1 MSRAEKLMWRM
12 LIRSICLTGEQLAM
26 ASMFGMEMKADG
38 QPVDLKEVQ
47 GKLKVVVSFL
57 TVSKDENAWFAV

>member
-1 MSRAEKLMWRM
+1 
-12 LIRSICLTGEQLAM
+12 M

-47 GKLKVVVSFL
+47 GKFKVVVSFL
-57 TVSKDENAWFAV
+57 TVSKDENAWFAVWGKFCCILMMAISKLADY

>member
-1 MSRAEKLMWRM
+1 MWRM
-12 LIRSICLTGEQLAM
+12 LIRSICLPGEQLAM

-47 GKLKVVVSFL
+47 GKFKVVVSFL

>member
-1 MSRAEKLMWRM
+1 M
-12 LIRSICLTGEQLAM
+12 TGEQLAM

-47 GKLKVVVSFL
+47 GKFKVVVSFL

>member
-47 GKLKVVVSFL
+47 GKFKVVVSFL
-57 TVSKDENAWFAV
+57 TVSKDENAWFVV

>member
-1 MSRAEKLMWRM
+1 MWRM

-47 GKLKVVVSFL
+47 GKFKVVVSFL
-57 TVSKDENAWFAV
+57 TVSKDENAWFVV

>member
-1 MSRAEKLMWRM
+1 MWRM
-12 LIRSICLTGEQLAM
+12 LIRSISLTGEQLAM

-47 GKLKVVVSFL
+47 GKFKVVVSFL

>member
-1 MSRAEKLMWRM
+1 MWRM

-47 GKLKVVVSFL
+47 GKFKVVVSVL

>member
-1 MSRAEKLMWRM
+1 MWRM

-47 GKLKVVVSFL
+47 GKFKVVVSFL

>member
-1 MSRAEKLMWRM
+1 MWRM
-12 LIRSICLTGEQLAM
+12 LIRTICLTGEQLAM

-47 GKLKVVVSFL
+47 GKFKVVVSFL
-57 TVSKDENAWFAV
+57 TVSEDENAWFAV

>member
-47 GKLKVVVSFL
+47 GKFKVVVSFL